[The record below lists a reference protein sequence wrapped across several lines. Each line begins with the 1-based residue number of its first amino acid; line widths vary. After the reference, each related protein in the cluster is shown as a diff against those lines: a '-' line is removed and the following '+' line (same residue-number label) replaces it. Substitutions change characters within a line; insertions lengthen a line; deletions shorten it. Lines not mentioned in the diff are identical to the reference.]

1 MAELLRAAWARNVL
15 NRGKDDTLRYILLGL
30 QTEHGCQ
37 LICQPIHVSSCTRM
51 NATEEIVKRYVET
64 FHRTLDEV
72 SRQFFSVD
80 DAKRLLHASLTPAQV
95 TCYVSTQFGVAIEY
109 SPSAETSINTV
120 RGSARVED
128 LLVQAPA
135 KLRDVGPMI
144 NVSAQGVGIQ
154 SLTLADGFPFRLS
167 SEQADVTLRD
177 VRFSWNAAGWTRDV
191 HYAEVYGDRSAERWS
206 HQSAESRAKD
216 EVLGALFIAR
226 RAVTKE
232 LQLHEYISSF
242 REKTVLVLG
251 AYDADGR
258 ARLGRLAGVLK
269 ELGYD
274 PVIIDDIPD
283 FEHYDLSQKVSVI
296 GALSRF
302 VVIED
307 SHPSGHLVELE
318 ICRQHRWV
326 TLLMRTPGD
335 RSSWMTAGASL
346 SSNVILEHEYDPSDP
361 KPVMTEC
368 AAWAENRLSELGKK
382 LNELY
387 PWRIP
392 S

>member
-1 MAELLRAAWARNVL
+1 
-15 NRGKDDTLRYILLGL
+15 
-30 QTEHGCQ
+30 
-37 LICQPIHVSSCTRM
+37 M

-64 FHRTLDEV
+64 FHRTLDDV

-80 DAKRLLHASLTPAQV
+80 DAKRLLHASLTPAKI

-109 SPSAETSINTV
+109 SPSAETSINTI
-120 RGSARVED
+120 RGSARVEN

-135 KLRDVGPMI
+135 KLQGIGPMI
-144 NVSAQGVGIQ
+144 NVGGQGVGIQ

-177 VRFSWNAAGWTRDV
+177 VRFLWNAAGWTRDV

-206 HQSAESRAKD
+206 RQAAKSRAKD
-216 EVLGALFIAR
+216 EVLSALFIAR

-251 AYDADGR
+251 AYDEDGR
-258 ARLGRLAGVLK
+258 ARLGGLAGVLK
-269 ELGYD
+269 DLGYD

-283 FEHYDLSQKVSVI
+283 FEHYDLSQKVSAI

-346 SSNVILEHEYDPSDP
+346 SSNVVLEHEYDPSNP

-368 AAWAENRLSELGKK
+368 ATWAENRLSELGKE
-382 LNELY
+382 LNNLY